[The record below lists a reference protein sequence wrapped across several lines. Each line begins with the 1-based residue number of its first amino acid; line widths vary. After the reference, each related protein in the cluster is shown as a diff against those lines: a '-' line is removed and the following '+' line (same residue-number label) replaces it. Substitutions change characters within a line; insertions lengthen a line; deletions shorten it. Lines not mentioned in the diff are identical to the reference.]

1 MILSLL
7 IFRAISPEL
16 PIHSQQA
23 FDVAFLVSRIQNYC
37 LANSLSEFLTAVL
50 LSAIT
55 LLSFAPHLFRIVFV
69 FSSML
74 SECFFSF
81 WFAEARTPANG
92 KHTLRVYGQVQLVT
106 QSECSAGS
114 SNPCITVRIALLAV

>member
-1 MILSLL
+1 MILPFLVFRPVGSKLL
-7 IFRAISPEL
+7 VHPQE
-16 PIHSQQA
+16 A
-23 FDVAFLVSRIQNYC
+23 FDVAFLVCRIWNHC
-37 LANSLSEFLTAVL
+37 LVDGVSEFAVAVL
-50 LSAIT
+50 AVSYHASEFCFTPL
-55 LLSFAPHLFRIVFV
+55 RIVFV

-74 SECFFSF
+74 SEGFFSF

-114 SNPCITVRIALLAV
+114 SNP